1 MPDRSQSVLLLRRSP
16 ARKEAPEKKSFA
28 HFLCFTLDG
37 QTFALP
43 LTQVERV
50 VRMAALT
57 PVPQAPPLV
66 AGALNLKG
74 RTLFVVDLRVLLN
87 RPPVEQEPENRLIIV
102 NTGAKTFAVIADSV
116 TDLVEV
122 ERESL
127 EPPPEKFGPS
137 SLVCAVMR
145 REQGLVMVLD
155 SQAFFPKALE

>member
-1 MPDRSQSVLLLRRSP
+1 
-16 ARKEAPEKKSFA
+16 A
-28 HFLCFTLDG
+28 HFLCFMLDS
-37 QTFALP
+37 QAFALP

-57 PVPQAPPLV
+57 PVPQAPAHV

-74 RTLFVVDLRVLLN
+74 KTVFVVDLRVLLN
-87 RPPVEQEPENRLIIV
+87 RPPAELEPEHRLIIV
-102 NTGAKTFAVIADSV
+102 NTGAKTLALIADSA

-137 SLVCAVMR
+137 NLVCAVMR
-145 REQGLVMVLD
+145 REHGLVMVLD
-155 SQAFFPKALE
+155 SQGFFPKALSSGE